1 MAFAVLRRRTAS
13 PVPDAA
19 QPGDVDTYLTPR
31 GRRIR
36 QFVILAIISYFL
48 IVPAISAIWH
58 HVTPA
63 TVFMLV
69 GSLVFVSLVAKVV
82 ILPVS
87 VQADRLQWAML
98 GAIVALAIA
107 LFVVGTLS
115 TTDRN
120 AESWVTI
127 LAVAA
132 ASCGRFTV
140 SIRPAAAGAVI
151 GTATGLI
158 MGWVQHYGDGYMAT
172 VLIIPPMAAFFAY
185 TAGKRNEMVAAL
197 SRTRAEL
204 ARVAVAEER
213 LRIARDL
220 HDLLGHSLSLI
231 TLKAE
236 LSRRI
241 IATDAERAERELA
254 ELEAVARQSLSD
266 VREAVAGYRQPD
278 LAAELAAARQ
288 LLTAAGIACLINAPR
303 LTPLPGDVDAALAWT
318 VREGITNVV
327 KHAGAGAAAITV
339 TSGKD
344 ATVAE
349 ITDDGGRLAARPARA
364 PVPAPAREVTPAE
377 AAPAD
382 LQLRRAGSG
391 LAGLAERV
399 KELGG
404 ELTAGPRQPHG
415 FRLRVCI
422 PVGEEAGR

>member
-1 MAFAVLRRRTAS
+1 
-13 PVPDAA
+13 
-19 QPGDVDTYLTPR
+19 
-31 GRRIR
+31 
-36 QFVILAIISYFL
+36 
-48 IVPAISAIWH
+48 
-58 HVTPA
+58 VT
-63 TVFMLV
+63 V
-69 GSLVFVSLVAKVV
+69 
-82 ILPVS
+82 
-87 VQADRLQWAML
+87 
-98 GAIVALAIA
+98 
-107 LFVVGTLS
+107 
-115 TTDRN
+115 
-120 AESWVTI
+120 
-127 LAVAA
+127 LAVSA
-132 ASCGRFTV
+132 ASCGRFTA

-158 MGWVQHYGDGYMAT
+158 MGWVQHYGEGYMAT

-220 HDLLGHSLSLI
+220 HDILGHSLSLI

-241 IATDAERAERELA
+241 IGTDAERAGRELA

-303 LTPLPGDVDAALAWT
+303 PPQLPGDVDAALAWT
-318 VREGITNVV
+318 IREGITNVV
-327 KHAGAGAAAITV
+327 KHAGATAAAITV

-344 ATVAE
+344 SAVAE
-349 ITDDGGRLAARPARA
+349 ITDDGRGRRALRAAED
-364 PVPAPAREVTPAE
+364 APAELR
-377 AAPAD
+377 
-382 LQLRRAGSG
+382 LQRAGSG

-399 KELGG
+399 RQLGG

-422 PVGEEAGR
+422 PVCEEAVR